1 VAPLQNPFER
11 ALERSWHC
19 HLLGDAGNTWMEFLV
34 MVSTLRTPR
43 FQGTL
48 TALITPFRNDE
59 IDEIALRA
67 LVEFQV
73 TSGVDGL
80 IPCGTT
86 GESVTMTT
94 EERRRVVEIV
104 IDQTGGRVP
113 VIAGTGSNNTRQAI
127 ADSRHAQAAGA
138 DAALVVVP
146 YYNKPTQAGLIAH
159 YTAIADA
166 TDLPVILYNVP
177 GRTGINMSAETTLE
191 LAAHPNIAGIK
202 EACGSLDQVSEIV
215 TEAPEGFVTLSGD
228 DSLTLPMMSI
238 GARGVISV
246 ASNIV
251 PSAMS
256 ALTGACRRE
265 DFTRARDIHNALFP
279 LMRAMFIENN
289 PTAVKTAAALL
300 GLCSDEVRLPLTPMS
315 PANRDR
321 VAAALNSCVYTRTPV
336 AA

>member
-1 VAPLQNPFER
+1 
-11 ALERSWHC
+11 
-19 HLLGDAGNTWMEFLV
+19 M
-34 MVSTLRTPR
+34 MVSTLRAPR

-59 IDEIALRA
+59 IDEIALRT
-67 LVEFQV
+67 LVEFQI

-104 IDQTGGRVP
+104 IDQTAGRVP

-127 ADSRHAQAAGA
+127 ADTRHAQAAGA
-138 DAALVVVP
+138 DATLVVVP
-146 YYNKPTQAGLIAH
+146 YYNKPTQSGLIAH

-166 TDLPVILYNVP
+166 GDLPVILYNVP
-177 GRTGINMSAETTLE
+177 GRTGINMTAETTLE
-191 LAAHPNIAGIK
+191 LAAHPNIVGTK

-215 TEAPEGFVTLSGD
+215 TGAPEGFVTLSGD

-238 GARGVISV
+238 GARGVVSV
-246 ASNIV
+246 VSNIV

-256 ALTGACRRE
+256 ALTDACRRE
-265 DFTRARDIHNALFP
+265 DFTRAREIHTALFP

-289 PTAVKTAAALL
+289 PTAVKTAAAIL
-300 GLCSDEVRLPLTPMS
+300 GLCSDELRLPLTPMS

-321 VAAALNSCVYTRTPV
+321 VAAALNNCVYTRTPV